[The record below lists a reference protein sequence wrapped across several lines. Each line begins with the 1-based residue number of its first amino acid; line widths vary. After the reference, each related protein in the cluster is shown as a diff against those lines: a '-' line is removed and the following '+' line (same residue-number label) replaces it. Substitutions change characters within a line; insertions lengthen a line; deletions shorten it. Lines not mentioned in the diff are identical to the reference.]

1 MGETFF
7 SGEGAFFQKKEDPFP
22 RPHPQE
28 SRFGNG
34 RRFLFFARGKILS
47 GERIPPL
54 ALFPK
59 KAAWVSCSGARRA
72 RRNGAAHPNKE
83 TPAPAAPFGR
93 RTREKAA
100 FFLRE
105 GRIPLS
111 HSPPRK
117 PHGFPVPAHG
127 RCAGT
132 EQRSRIKKRPRPPPP
147 SGGGRGI
154 KAAFFWKGVWGKPLL
169 SPERRG
175 FPQSSPSFP
184 SVPRYFVPSIASV
197 RQIKRTLPSTFS
209 ARPE

>member
-54 ALFPK
+54 ALSPK
-59 KAAWVSCSGARRA
+59 KAAWVSCSDAQRA
-72 RRNGAAHPNKE
+72 RRNGAAQPNKE

-93 RTREKAA
+93 RTRDKSG
-100 FFLRE
+100 FLLARGKILSGE
-105 GRIPLS
+105 RIPLS

-117 PHGFPVPAHG
+117 PHGFPVPTRGG
-127 RCAGT
+127 RAGT
-132 EQRSRIKKRPRPPPP
+132 EQRCRIKKRPRPPPP
-147 SGGGRGI
+147 SGGGRG
-154 KAAFFWKGVWGKPLL
+154 KKRL
-169 SPERRG
+169 SSGRG
-175 FPQSSPSFP
+175 FGGNLFFLQKEEVSPKVPRPSLPFPVTSSPRS
-184 SVPRYFVPSIASV
+184 R
-197 RQIKRTLPSTFS
+197 RC
-209 ARPE
+209 AR